1 MKYALLIALLALTGC
16 MSKSKID
23 IPIPGD
29 GITTLTGQAADDYAK
44 TLIHNT
50 QTAGGRVNEMVDSL
64 KKLLPFLFATLLIG
78 GAFAFWT
85 RSKYAAI
92 IPITAAAGMGL
103 IFFIGAWVN
112 FIAWSMLGIVVVIV
126 IWRGIVWQKERNAAE
141 ALTKP
146 ITTPLTGT

>member
-1 MKYALLIALLALTGC
+1 MKYALIFALLFLSGC
-16 MSKSKID
+16 MSQSKID
-23 IPIPGD
+23 IPIPGN
-29 GITTLTGQAADDYAK
+29 GTTTLTGQAADDYAR
-44 TLIHNT
+44 TLIQNT

-103 IFFIGAWVN
+103 IFFVGAW
-112 FIAWSMLGIVVVIV
+112 IDYIKWGMLGIVIAIV
-126 IWRGIVWQKERNAAE
+126 IWRGIVWQRERNAAE
-141 ALTKP
+141 GIVENA
-146 ITTPLTGT
+146 TGGT